1 MIFFDIETTSLKA
14 DEGILVVAGF
24 ILQNGETKI
33 FFSENP
39 DEEKEVIKK
48 TLEIFEENKNE
59 EIVIWYSDFDIPFL
73 VSRAIK
79 HGLDASL
86 VYDLKIVDIC
96 RLIRENLK
104 FRSNKLDEVAKF
116 FGAEKNLKI
125 TGKDV
130 QRLYIE
136 FLSGSKEAR
145 EKIIEHCKDD
155 LKSMKEIFE
164 KVKAYV
170 PKWNKNSKF
179 N

>member
-14 DEGILVVAGF
+14 DEGILVASGF

-39 DEEKEVIKK
+39 DDEKNVIKK
-48 TLEIFEENKNE
+48 TLEIFNQSKNE

-86 VYDLKIVDIC
+86 VYELKIIDIC
-96 RLIRENLK
+96 KLIRENLK

-116 FGAEKNLKI
+116 FGIEKNLKI

-130 QRLYIE
+130 QRLYIK
-136 FLSGSKEAR
+136 FLSGSKKAR
-145 EKIIEHCKDD
+145 EEIIEHCKDD
-155 LKSMKEIFE
+155 LKAMKEIFE
-164 KVKAYV
+164 KVKSYV
-170 PKWNKNSKF
+170 QKWKNKNSKF
-179 N
+179 